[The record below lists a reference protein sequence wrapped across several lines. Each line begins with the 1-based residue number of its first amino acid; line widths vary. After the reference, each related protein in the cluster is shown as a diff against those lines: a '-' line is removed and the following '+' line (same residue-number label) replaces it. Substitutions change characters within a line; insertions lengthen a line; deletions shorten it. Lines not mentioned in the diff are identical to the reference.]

1 MSGRSVLLLAEFF
14 VSNETGQDGVSGK
27 TIDTHEDST
36 NTVRKDEDDQS
47 GEEGRVDIIRVFVPS
62 GDDEES
68 TQGSDTTDEDFT
80 ESDKDTTDTGNNT
93 ESQRISEDEEEGVLG
108 GNTEVFTSEG
118 NLDISVLVQESNES
132 FETSNVAL
140 EASKNVLDNLSFLS
154 LHLLS
159 LILSVREHDSD
170 HLDDGDDQRTKSDG
184 TKVVSEESIDTLSDG
199 SGGALAGSLREVPEA
214 DGAGDDEL
222 GGSNDE
228 GVEPE
233 ETEQVVDQQSLEVHV
248 VGEADDMGRSSGIS
262 FLFTR
267 TDQVQGGN
275 GPVNVEGNE
284 DEAGEGRE
292 EEDRHGFSN
301 VVRGSL
307 HDGDG
312 QSDSVEQAEDRE
324 EGQNTHSPQE
334 VSESLQRSGGV
345 VVGFVVSG
353 SIVNGFLVLSTDVES
368 PSENGVTNDETEDS
382 EPGQDTRAVSQQ
394 DHVNKSDNEGTGEGN
409 CDNGPG
415 GLDITEP
422 LL

>member
-14 VSNETGQDGVSGK
+14 ISNEAGQDGVSGK
-27 TIDTHEDST
+27 TVDTHEDST
-36 NTVRKDEDDQS
+36 NTVSKDEDDQS
-47 GEEGRVDIIRVFVPS
+47 GEEGRVDIFRIFVPS

-68 TQGSDTTDEDFT
+68 TQGSDTTNEDFT

-93 ESQRISEDEEEGVLG
+93 ESEGVSEDEEEGVLG
-108 GNTEVFTSEG
+108 GDAEVFTGEG
-118 NLDISVLVQESNES
+118 NLDISILVQESNES
-132 FETSNVAL
+132 FETSNVTL
-140 EASKNVLDNLSFLS
+140 EASKNILNNLSFLS

-159 LILSVREHDSD
+159 LILEVREDDSD
-170 HLDDGDDQRTKSDG
+170 HLDDGDDQRTKGDG
-184 TKVVSEESIDTLSDG
+184 TKVISEESIDTLSDG
-199 SGGALAGSLREVPEA
+199 SGGALAGTLREVPEA

-248 VGEADDMGRSSGIS
+248 IRETDDMVRSVGVT
-262 FLFTR
+262 FFFTR
-267 TDQVQGGN
+267 TDQVQRGN

-292 EEDRHGFSN
+292 EEDRHGLSN

-324 EGQNTHSPQE
+324 EGQNTHAPQD
-334 VSESLQRSGGV
+334 VGKNLQRSGGV
-345 VVGFVVSG
+345 VVGFVV
-353 SIVNGFLVLSTDVES
+353 
-368 PSENGVTNDETEDS
+368 
-382 EPGQDTRAVSQQ
+382 R
-394 DHVNKSDNEGTGEGN
+394 
-409 CDNGPG
+409 
-415 GLDITEP
+415 
-422 LL
+422 